1 MAGPG
6 RGWPSGA
13 DSSSVRACTRSSR
26 RHTAAAPAHRL
37 SASMASPIPGGPGS
51 SCWPA
56 LERQLRRLR
65 ADAARSCRRP
75 PARGSRYRRADSR
88 RGGARDGRRGHWD
101 RADRRQLA
109 RRVCRAAT
117 RRARSGG
124 LRWWRSLPP
133 AAGPATIGAG
143 ARRSNC
149 TAAMHAG
156 LKAAAPHA
164 DALVASAG
172 GRRRMTQ
179 LITTNFEHIPR
190 ELLADQMRGAASCD
204 ALPFIEFGDALGF
217 GPSTRRGSPARC
229 GSCGAPK
236 TSSCRGRPPPLR
248 FRGDWLPHA
257 DWVELEGIGHCP
269 QLDTPF
275 ETAHLILGAPQADL
289 ERGRRGDGQ
298 ATGAGEI

>member
-1 MAGPG
+1 MAL
-6 RGWPSGA
+6 
-13 DSSSVRACTRSSR
+13 
-26 RHTAAAPAHRL
+26 APA
-37 SASMASPIPGGPGS
+37 GG
-51 SCWPA
+51 W
-56 LERQLRRLR
+56 
-65 ADAARSCRRP
+65 
-75 PARGSRYRRADSR
+75 
-88 RGGARDGRRGHWD
+88 ARDDRSRGETLEL
-101 RADRRQLA
+101 Q
-109 RRVCRAAT
+109 
-117 RRARSGG
+117 
-124 LRWWRSLPP
+124 
-133 AAGPATIGAG
+133 
-143 ARRSNC
+143 
-149 TAAMHAG
+149 AAMHAG

-204 ALPFIEFGDALGF
+204 ALPFIEFAMRSDWPLDAARITCPVRIVWGTEDKLL
-217 GPSTRRGSPARC
+217 PWPA
-229 GSCGAPK
+229 AAA
-236 TSSCRGRPPPLR
+236 R

-257 DWVELEGIGHCP
+257 DSVELEGIGHCP